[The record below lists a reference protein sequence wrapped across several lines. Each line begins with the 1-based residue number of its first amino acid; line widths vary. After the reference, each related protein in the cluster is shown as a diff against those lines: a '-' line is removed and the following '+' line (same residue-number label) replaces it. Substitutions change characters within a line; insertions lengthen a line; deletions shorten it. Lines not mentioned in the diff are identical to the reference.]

1 VLSSSTGDGFMAG
14 AEVSMDGLR
23 RIAAGSR
30 GFEDREGVASVD
42 AV

>member
-1 VLSSSTGDGFMAG
+1 MLSSSIGDWFMAG

-30 GFEDREGVASVD
+30 EEREGVVSGD